1 MTWMDS
7 GITGIGPRQVLA
19 DEVYSRL
26 SVLII
31 SGRIAPDTRIN
42 IEDVARTLGVSPT
55 PVREALARLESD
67 ELVEKLAL
75 KGYRTTPLLS
85 DTQVAELYDLRRM
98 LEPLTARR
106 AASRLDEAGA
116 ERLRAELQVG
126 READALADTALHS
139 QHDARLHDLVFELA
153 GNETARHAYNRL
165 HVHLHLYRRTFG
177 TSVGS
182 TIIEHTAIVDALVR
196 RDEQGAEDAMN
207 AHLGASRALFDSFA

>member
-75 KGYRTTPLLS
+75 KGYRTTPLLAP
-85 DTQVAELYDLRRM
+85 DQVVELYDLRM
-98 LEPLTARR
+98 LLEPPTARR
-106 AASRLDEAGA
+106 AAGRVDDVAA
-116 ERLRAELQVG
+116 DRLRAELEAG
-126 READALADTALHS
+126 REAAGDSTLSS
-139 QHDARLHDLVFELA
+139 QHDVRMHDLIFDVAGNQTARRAFERLHA
-153 GNETARHAYNRL
+153 
-165 HVHLHLYRRTFG
+165 HLHIYRLTFG
-177 TSVGS
+177 IALGA
-182 TIIEHTAIVDALVR
+182 TIEEHEAIVDALIR
-196 RDEQGAEDAMN
+196 GDEDAAEAAMI
-207 AHLGASRALFDSFA
+207 AHLRVSRERFDDHS